1 MIKLAAIIV
10 CLVLL
15 VGVPFFF
22 WGDLL
27 KHMFAGDGAVRW
39 LSEHG
44 AFAWLAAIGLLI
56 ADLAMPIP
64 TTAVIAALGM
74 VYGPVVGGIVGAVGS
89 VIPAW
94 LAMGYADSLDVRS
107 RCG

>member
-1 MIKLAAIIV
+1 MIKLAAIV
-10 CLVLL
+10 VGLVLL

-56 ADLAMPIP
+56 ADLGN
-64 TTAVIAALGM
+64 LGAFT
-74 VYGPVVGGIVGAVGS
+74 GFSPKKPVH
-89 VIPAW
+89 
-94 LAMGYADSLDVRS
+94 L
-107 RCG
+107 